1 MRSGRTMSDA
11 LAIDALVLSGA
22 QKMRYKSEA
31 RHIART
37 PVDCEDSMHLRSLL
51 LILTLAAIAAL
62 AVLNWYTLATPVP
75 MSLGVTTVDA
85 PLGVVMLALTSLLAV
100 LFIAYVLWLQGSVL
114 LETRRHGKEMQAQR
128 ELADKAEAS
137 RFTEMKVF
145 LQTQSQE
152 THSALMARIETL
164 ESRLLARAN
173 ESDNT
178 TAAYVGQVEHQL
190 RAPRQILE

>member
-1 MRSGRTMSDA
+1 MNLRT
-11 LAIDALVLSGA
+11 
-22 QKMRYKSEA
+22 
-31 RHIART
+31 
-37 PVDCEDSMHLRSLL
+37 LL
-51 LILTLAAIAAL
+51 LSLTVAAIAVL
-62 AVLNWYTLATPVP
+62 AVLNWDALATPVP
-75 MSLGVTTVDA
+75 MSLGVTTIEA
-85 PLGVVMLALTSLLAV
+85 PFGAVMLSLTTVLAV
-100 LFIAYVLWLQGSVL
+100 LFVAYVLWLQGSVL

-145 LQTQSQE
+145 LQKQSQE

-178 TAAYVGQVEHQL
+178 TAAYLGQVEHQL
-190 RAPRQILE
+190 RVPARALE